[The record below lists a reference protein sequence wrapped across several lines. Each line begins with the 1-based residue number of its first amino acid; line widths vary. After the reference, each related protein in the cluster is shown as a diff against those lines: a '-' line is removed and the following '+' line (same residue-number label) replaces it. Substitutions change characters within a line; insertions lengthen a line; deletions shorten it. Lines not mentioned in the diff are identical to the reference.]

1 VIEPFDGA
9 AHERSI
15 VCDQLPFHPPLRGVT
30 ERIKGSSSQVLQ
42 RGEDFEYAQNPAS
55 EGSLPRP
62 TRGVAPGK
70 QGRGEMEGQA
80 EIPPELFGSGLTVS
94 AFAKNALNRGYYTGG
109 ESFGVDFG
117 LNDAAPAEPRTY
129 GAELSYR
136 F

>member
-1 VIEPFDGA
+1 MSVRAD
-9 AHERSI
+9 
-15 VCDQLPFHPPLRGVT
+15 L
-30 ERIKGSSSQVLQ
+30 
-42 RGEDFEYAQNPAS
+42 YAQSS
-55 EGSLPRP
+55 EYFSNLNSTLTPETRLPGYSVLNLRYDW
-62 TRGVAPGK
+62 REA
-70 QGRGEMEGQA
+70 
-80 EIPPELFGSGLTVS
+80 FGTGLTVS

>member
-1 VIEPFDGA
+1 V
-9 AHERSI
+9 
-15 VCDQLPFHPPLRGVT
+15 LNLRYDWR
-30 ERIKGSSSQVLQ
+30 E
-42 RGEDFEYAQNPAS
+42 A
-55 EGSLPRP
+55 
-62 TRGVAPGK
+62 
-70 QGRGEMEGQA
+70 
-80 EIPPELFGSGLTVS
+80 FGTGLTVS